1 MGREGQLIGESLRIE
16 YIVTG
21 SEEFHSRGG
30 GQMHSTK
37 IQGGG
42 EYEWRGQPHINDKE
56 SYSIVGNFLIW

>member
-30 GQMHSTK
+30 GQMPSTK

-42 EYEWRGQPHINDKE
+42 GNMSGGGNHILMIRKATVQWE
-56 SYSIVGNFLIW
+56 TF